1 MADPV
6 SLIEARL
13 FLRVSHDD
21 EDGLISTFL
30 EAARARIEG
39 ATGLTLSDASPA
51 PLRLSVLHLVAQ
63 AYQNRGE
70 AADLGANLAAVEPWL
85 KPYREVRL

>member
-6 SLIEARL
+6 SLAEARL

-30 EAARARIEG
+30 EAAKARIEG
-39 ATGLTLSDASPA
+39 IVGLTLSDASPA
-51 PLRLSVLHLVAQ
+51 PLRLSLLYLVAQ

-70 AADLGANLAAVEPWL
+70 VADLSAVEPWL
-85 KPYREVRL
+85 APYREVRL